1 MTPTSSLDLEI
12 LWQKAIK
19 RIGFSKEKPE
29 NNEKLAKRIWDIN
42 QSRWEYYLKQHDG
55 TMIHAYRSELDIL
68 KMIGNKLLQTET
80 NLFTE
85 KSLIFQEENQSKVNF
100 TFRR

>member
-1 MTPTSSLDLEI
+1 
-12 LWQKAIK
+12 
-19 RIGFSKEKPE
+19 
-29 NNEKLAKRIWDIN
+29 
-42 QSRWEYYLKQHDG
+42 
-55 TMIHAYRSELDIL
+55 MIHAYRSELDIL